1 MIKRSFNA
9 FIDHDCIGPAIS
21 GCRPGVAAALDATE
35 AASRRAVLPT
45 TLEFETDGSP

>member
-1 MIKRSFNA
+1 MVKRSFAA
-9 FIDHDCIGPAIS
+9 FNDHDCIGPAIS
-21 GCRPGVAAALDATE
+21 GCRPGVADALNATV